1 MPIDTSCARSRGLNQ
16 IDRRRLSIGFGL
28 TLPMRMQNTSM
39 PYLSAYRLPSASPNT
54 FDTP

>member
-1 MPIDTSCARSRGLNQ
+1 MPMDTSCAMSRGLIQ
-16 IDRRRLSIGFGL
+16 IDRRRLSIGAGF
-28 TLPMRMQNTSM
+28 TLPMRIMNISM

>member
-1 MPIDTSCARSRGLNQ
+1 MPIETSCAMSRGLIQ
-16 IDRRRLSIGFGL
+16 IDRRRLSSGNGC
-28 TLPMRMQNTSM
+28 TLPMRTMYISM